1 LKTLEAVAAA
11 SRVVDEPRL
20 VGLPE
25 GHSGYFCSPSTK
37 DYPLL
42 GHLSQGCFAK
52 IHWYGYNCSKQS
64 GFRPDF
70 LFMGVMRLQEKVL
83 TPEEVEELLRE
94 LNERL
99 GGGTNVS
106 QNTSNK

>member
-1 LKTLEAVAAA
+1 
-11 SRVVDEPRL
+11 
-20 VGLPE
+20 
-25 GHSGYFCSPSTK
+25 
-37 DYPLL
+37 
-42 GHLSQGCFAK
+42 
-52 IHWYGYNCSKQS
+52 
-64 GFRPDF
+64 
-70 LFMGVMRLQEKVL
+70 MQEKVL